1 MSVKTAKTK
10 KPTTKKKK
18 QSVSAEVDVVPKGTN
33 DTFAYTD
40 IVKNHFFNPQ
50 NLVKDASKM
59 KSYDG
64 LGMVGSPACGDMM
77 KIWVKVDKKT
87 DKIKEM
93 KWQTFGCGS
102 AIAATSMLSVMV
114 SEKGGMK
121 IDKALA
127 IKPQDITK
135 RLGDLPTRKIHCSV
149 LGDKALRS
157 AVNNYFVKSKQKD
170 RIVKEQIR
178 IIDKVAHVTDHDIEE
193 AVLEGA
199 HTLEAVQKKTK
210 VGVGNPE
217 VIPEVEQ
224 LIRFYQEKYFG

>member
-1 MSVKTAKTK
+1 MI
-10 KPTTKKKK
+10 KKKIK
-18 QSVSAEVDVVPKGTN
+18 ETTVASSVDVVPKGTN
-33 DTFAYTD
+33 DTWVYTD
-40 IVKNHFFNPQ
+40 IVKDHFFHPK
-50 NLVKDASKM
+50 NLVTDTSTM
-59 KSYDG
+59 KGYDG

-77 KIWVKVDKKT
+77 KIWIKVNKKT
-87 DKIKEM
+87 DRIKEM

-114 SEKGGMK
+114 SENGGMK
-121 IDKALA
+121 IDEALA
-127 IKPQDITK
+127 IKPQDITN

-157 AVNNYFVKSKQKD
+157 AINNYFIKSNQKD
-170 RIVKEQIR
+170 RVVKEQIR
-178 IIDKVAHVTDHDIEE
+178 MVDKAAKVTDHDIEE

-199 HTLEAVQKKTK
+199 QTLEDVQKKTK

-224 LIRFYQEKYFG
+224 LIRFYTEKYFG

>member
-1 MSVKTAKTK
+1 M
-10 KPTTKKKK
+10 TTKNKI
-18 QSVSAEVDVVPKGTN
+18 SAASAVDVVPKGTN
-33 DTFAYTD
+33 DVWVYTD
-40 IVKNHFFNPQ
+40 IVKEHFFHPK
-50 NLVKDASKM
+50 NLVMDASTM
-59 KSYDG
+59 KGYDG

-77 KIWVKVDKKT
+77 KIWIKVDKKE
-87 DKIKEM
+87 DRLQEM

-114 SEKGGMK
+114 TENGGMK
-121 IDKALA
+121 IEQALS

-157 AVNNYFVKSKQKD
+157 AINNYFIKSGQKD
-170 RIVKEQIR
+170 RVVKEQVR
-178 IIDKVAHVTDHDIEE
+178 IIDKAANVTDHDIEE

-199 HTLEAVQKKTK
+199 QTLEAVQKKTK

-224 LIRFYQEKYFG
+224 LIRFYTEKYFG

>member
-1 MSVKTAKTK
+1 MPNS
-10 KPTTKKKK
+10 KPKKKK
-18 QSVSAEVDVVPKGTN
+18 TTVAADVDIVPKGTSDN
-33 DTFAYTD
+33 WAYTGT
-40 IVKNHFFNPQ
+40 VKDHFFNPR
-50 NLVKDASKM
+50 NLVIDVSKM
-59 KSYDG
+59 KGYDG

-114 SEKGGMK
+114 TEKGGMK
-121 IDKALA
+121 IDKALSV
-127 IKPQDITK
+127 KPQDITK

-157 AVNNYFVKSKQKD
+157 AVNNYFIKSGQKG
-170 RIVKEQIR
+170 RVVKEQVR
-178 IIDKVAHVTDHDIEE
+178 IIDREAKVTDHDIEE

-224 LIRFYQEKYFG
+224 LIRFYTEKYFG